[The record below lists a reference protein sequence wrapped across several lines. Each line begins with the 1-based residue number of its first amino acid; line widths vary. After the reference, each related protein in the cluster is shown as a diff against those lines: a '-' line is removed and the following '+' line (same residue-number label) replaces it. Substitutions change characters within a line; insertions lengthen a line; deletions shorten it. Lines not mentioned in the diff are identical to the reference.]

1 MKTVLCYGDSN
12 THGFDP
18 ATLGRYPREV
28 RWTGQLQSLLGS
40 DWYVIEEGLNSR
52 TTAIDDDCYDDIKN
66 GLTLLPAVLKTH
78 LPVDVL
84 ILMLGSNDMKLRFG
98 RNAADIARCVGR
110 LVHCAQVT
118 TAEKMGHP
126 CEILL
131 VSPPHIGDRVAEL
144 GCGEEFGSRC
154 IAVSHQ
160 LAGKYRAVAQKYGVH
175 FLDAAAVTPPSDI
188 DCLHLSPEGHTA
200 MARAL
205 CAACR
210 AILEKPEN

>member
-18 ATLGRYPREV
+18 VTLGRYPREV
-28 RWTGQLQSLLGS
+28 RWPGQLQTLLGP

-66 GLTLLPAVLKTH
+66 GLTMLPAVIKTH

-84 ILMLGSNDMKLRFG
+84 IIMLGTNDMKLRFH
-98 RNAADIARCVGR
+98 RNAADIARCAAR
-110 LVHCAQVT
+110 LVHSAQVT
-118 TAEKMGHP
+118 SAEKMGRP
-126 CEILL
+126 CEIIL

-154 IAVSHQ
+154 IGISHQ
-160 LAGKYRAVAQKYGVH
+160 LAEKYRAVAQKYGVR
-175 FLDAAAVTPPSDI
+175 FVDAAQVTEPSGT

-200 MARAL
+200 MAWAL
-205 CAACR
+205 SAKCR
-210 AILEKPEN
+210 GL